1 MAPGFAVRAKR
12 QRPSPREAELIFRY
26 LYRRRMLEVFG
37 RFIPASRI
45 NELTAGTSEWHAFK
59 SFLPMRWFRTEDEI
73 ANSLLEVRRLA
84 RNALDEAERHRNG

>member
-1 MAPGFAVRAKR
+1 M
-12 QRPSPREAELIFRY
+12 IFRY
-26 LYRRRMLEVFG
+26 LYRRRMLEAFG

-73 ANSLLEVRRLA
+73 ANGLLEVRRLA

>member
-59 SFLPMRWFRTEDEI
+59 SFLTMRWFRTEDEI
-73 ANSLLEVRRLA
+73 ANSLQEVRRAA